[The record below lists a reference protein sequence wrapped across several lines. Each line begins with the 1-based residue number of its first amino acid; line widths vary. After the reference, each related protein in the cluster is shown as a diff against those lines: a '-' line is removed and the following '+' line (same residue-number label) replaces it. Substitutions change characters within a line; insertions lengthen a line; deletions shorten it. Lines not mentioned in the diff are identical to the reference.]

1 MGEELTSLLFTSLLI
16 YISVLDWCFT
26 TKKKKKPRI
35 ANGKKLSQVSLEVIS
50 SANLSLL
57 LCETDSKASV
67 HEDEGRRL
75 NLVWLEIG
83 HALLESSHQI

>member
-1 MGEELTSLLFTSLLI
+1 MREELTSLLLTSLLI
-16 YISVLDWCFT
+16 YISVLDWCLT

-35 ANGKKLSQVSLEVIS
+35 ANGKKLSQVSLEVTS

-67 HEDEGRRL
+67 LEDKGRRF
-75 NLVWLEIG
+75 NLVWFVIG
-83 HALLESSHQI
+83 HALLESSHQV